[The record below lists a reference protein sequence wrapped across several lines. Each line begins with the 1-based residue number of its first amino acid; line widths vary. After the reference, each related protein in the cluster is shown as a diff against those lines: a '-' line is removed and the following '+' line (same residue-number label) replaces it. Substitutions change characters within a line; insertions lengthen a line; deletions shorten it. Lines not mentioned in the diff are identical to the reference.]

1 MAGKYSSL
9 LQILRLIRPDNGQF
23 FLNKTKMSGRSR
35 SYQSFSYNNRVKNH
49 GVNNTKSITPRIDFP
64 VQAGRPEKSLSC
76 SSNLLLKE
84 VTNYTVMKKSL
95 RPFSVLLSL
104 FAFCFLTASQA
115 QPITSA
121 EVDQLTER
129 VLKTFDV
136 PGIAVAIIKDG
147 KIIHSKG
154 YGVRSLN
161 TRQKVDENT
170 LFGIASNSKAYT
182 AAALGILVDEQKI
195 KWDDKVTQYIP
206 EFKMYNP
213 WVTEEFT
220 IKDLLTHR
228 SGLGLG
234 AGDLMMWPDSSNFTK
249 ADIIHNLRYLK
260 PVSSFRTKYDYDNN
274 LYIVAGEIV
283 ARASGMSWEDFVEK
297 KIMQP
302 LGFAASAAS
311 IARLKSISNIIDPH
325 APVNGKV
332 QVINI
337 DWSETANAAGGI
349 YSNLTDMSKW
359 VIMQLNHGKF
369 GDGLSQQ
376 LFSEEVQQEM
386 WTPQTIIPVRG
397 PTPYNTH
404 FSSYGLGWGLSDVK
418 GYLQATHTGGLAGIV
433 TQVTLIP
440 ELKLGIIVFTNQQVG
455 QAFVSITNTIKDSYL
470 GMPKK
475 DRVKEYYD
483 RWLAGNAE
491 AKKITDQIWK
501 DIEAQKTTA
510 TTLDVTPYIG
520 KYTDPWFGDI
530 VIFERNGKLRF
541 ESKRSPRLKG
551 EMLYYKA
558 NTFIVKWNDRYLDAD
573 AYVEFQL
580 DRNGKGVG
588 ITMNAISPLTDFS
601 FDFQDLN
608 FKRLEK

>member
-1 MAGKYSSL
+1 
-9 LQILRLIRPDNGQF
+9 
-23 FLNKTKMSGRSR
+23 
-35 SYQSFSYNNRVKNH
+35 
-49 GVNNTKSITPRIDFP
+49 
-64 VQAGRPEKSLSC
+64 
-76 SSNLLLKE
+76 
-84 VTNYTVMKKSL
+84 MKKTAVRFSL
-95 RPFSVLLSL
+95 VYILIVSHF
-104 FAFCFLTASQA
+104 FATAQV

-129 VLKTFDV
+129 VLKTFEV

-147 KIIHSKG
+147 KVIHSKG

-161 TRQKVDENT
+161 TQQKVDENT

-182 AAALGILVDEQKI
+182 AAALGMLVDEKKI

-249 ADIIHNLRYLK
+249 ADIIHNLRFLK

-283 ARASGMSWEDFVEK
+283 ARASGMSWEDFIEK
-297 KIMQP
+297 RIMQP
-302 LGFAASAAS
+302 LGFTASAAS
-311 IARLKSISNIIDPH
+311 IARLKSKSNIIDPH

-332 QVINI
+332 QVIKI

-369 GDGLSQQ
+369 GDGLSKQ

-386 WTPQTIIPVRG
+386 WTPQTIIPVKG

-470 GMPKK
+470 DMPKK
-475 DRVKEYYD
+475 DRVKEYQD
-483 RWLAGNAE
+483 RWVAGNAE
-491 AKKITDQIWK
+491 AKKITDQVWK
-501 DIEAQKTTA
+501 DIEAQKTNSSA
-510 TTLDVTPYIG
+510 LDLSQYVGT
-520 KYTDPWFGDI
+520 YTDAWFGDI
-530 VIFERNGKLRF
+530 VILQRNGKLWF

-558 NTFIVKWNDRYLDAD
+558 NTFIAKWNDRYLDAD
-573 AYVEFQL
+573 AYVQFDL
-580 DRNGKGVG
+580 DRNGKGTS
-588 ITMNAISPLTDFS
+588 IKMDAISPLTDFS
-601 FDFQDLN
+601 FDFQDLD
-608 FKRLEK
+608 FRRVPEK